1 MDLFC
6 QFCVLFDNCD
16 VGLNCYLCTTFM
28 TRHMRPISL
37 LILSALLSAIYPLQA
52 QEKPDSLTLAP
63 VDSVAVS
70 WRRHSPVSPY
80 SLPFSKEDVC
90 PDSRRLWQNTAVL
103 SGAFVST
110 LLVLEM
116 LPEDATSWN
125 RAEIQDVPP
134 LKRWFRNI
142 FKRGPEWDHDN
153 AIFNYV
159 LHPYAG
165 SVYFMAARSC
175 GYGFWHSMLYSAAIS
190 TIGWEFGIEAFME
203 RPSYQDIIITPMVGS
218 IIGEMCYKGKYYLVN
233 NDYEL
238 LGSRTLGRVAC
249 FVMDPVNEVLDLI
262 RGGAVNRRDFT
273 LSVSPSGR
281 FVAMSLTF

>member
-1 MDLFC
+1 MK
-6 QFCVLFDNCD
+6 
-16 VGLNCYLCTTFM
+16 
-28 TRHMRPISL
+28 PISL
-37 LILSALLSAIYPLQA
+37 FILVAIISIICPLKVSAQ
-52 QEKPDSLTLAP
+52 PDSLALVA
-63 VDSVAVS
+63 VEEAAVS

-80 SLPFSKEDVC
+80 SLPLSKEDVC

-103 SGAFVST
+103 SSAFVGT

-116 LPEDATSWN
+116 LPEDATAWN
-125 RAEIQDVPP
+125 RAEIQDVPMF
-134 LKRWFRNI
+134 KRWWRNV

-165 SVYFMAARSC
+165 AVYFMAARSC
-175 GYGFWHSMLYSAAIS
+175 GYGFTHSMLYSLAVS

-203 RPSYQDIIITPMVGS
+203 RPSYQDIVITPMVGS
-218 IIGEMCYKGKYYLVN
+218 IIGEMCYRGKYYLVN

-249 FVMDPVNEVLDLI
+249 FVMDPVNEVIDLI
-262 RGGAVNRRDFT
+262 RGGAINRRDFT

-281 FVAMSLTF
+281 FVSMALTF